1 MPSRLVSFFS
11 DYRDVLP
18 DGSTPALMVE
28 CRNDIITPM
37 AVTHYV
43 EAHLPDVT
51 LAVLDAAGHCPH
63 MSHPDATTAAI
74 DAYLDAPPAQ
84 SPDYA

>member
-1 MPSRLVSFFS
+1 
-11 DYRDVLP
+11 
-18 DGSTPALMVE
+18 
-28 CRNDIITPM
+28 M

-43 EAHLPDVT
+43 EAHLPNVT
-51 LAVLDAAGHCPH
+51 LEGLDAAGHCPH

-74 DAYLDAPPAQ
+74 DAYLNGAPAQ